1 MWRLT
6 ALLAAGGWSFM
17 IFDAPSN
24 PRHDFTRRT
33 DFRNHPS
40 FQLRMIDVH
49 QPDTLFE
56 EKLHLFKL

>member
-1 MWRLT
+1 
-6 ALLAAGGWSFM
+6 M